1 MMKYSN
7 LSQLADKYELIIG
20 SASPRR
26 IMLLEEAGVK
36 FSQLIPEVDERNHK
50 RLDPEAY
57 AVWLAEQKAL
67 SFKDKFSE
75 KQIILGCDTIVV
87 LKDLILEKP
96 ADEKD
101 ALKILSTLSGH
112 QHRVVTAIALRY
124 QDKIIKSGFET
135 TQVFFNSVT
144 SGQINDYIATGEPM
158 DKAGAY
164 GIQGMGAFLVDRIEG
179 NLDNVI
185 GLPRTLLDKF
195 SGEILNSI

>member
-1 MMKYSN
+1 MKYSN
-7 LSQLADKYELIIG
+7 LTQLADKYELIIG

-26 IMLLEEAGVK
+26 IMLLEETGVSFK
-36 FSQLIPEVDERNHK
+36 QLIPQVDEQNHK
-50 RLDPEAY
+50 ELSPEAY

-67 SFKDKFSE
+67 SFVDNFSE
-75 KQIILGCDTIVV
+75 KQLIIGCDTIVV
-87 LKDLILEKP
+87 LDQLILEKP
-96 ADEKD
+96 ADQED
-101 ALKILSTLSGH
+101 AFKILSTLSGK
-112 QHRVVTAIALRY
+112 QHRVITAIAIRH
-124 QDKIIKSGFET
+124 QNKIIKSGFEAT
-135 TQVFFNSVT
+135 KVFFNTVT
-144 SGQINDYIATGEPM
+144 SESIHEYIATGEPM